1 MRSID
6 PPSCPRSLVLPLLA
20 CALVS
25 ACDSNTGTEGAQ
37 QPRTVSVAGFNLL
50 PLPRDRLKECRKF
63 AALARGATCPRFFPR
78 PRHGRV
84 GSWYVKPV
92 KAGLGPDEPRVGI
105 DITYLP
111 DLVDEPASGLLVHF
125 TLSTVSQ
132 QSELVGYGAELP
144 RTARPAKLGGRSG
157 VYAPPTGPTPCC
169 NHAIFVWS
177 EGGRRYAASLHG
189 VGLATKRLL
198 DAILDHYAAPA
209 PGHRG
214 RPAAATLEAA
224 GLHE

>member
-1 MRSID
+1 MSFGAGRLKRGID
-6 PPSCPRSLVLPLLA
+6 STSCPRSLALALLA

-25 ACDSNTGTEGAQ
+25 GCISDTGTEGAQ
-37 QPRTVSVAGFNLL
+37 QPRTVSVAGFDLL

-63 AALARGATCPRFFPR
+63 AALARGITCPRFFPR

-92 KAGLGPDEPRVGI
+92 KAGLGPGKPRMGI
-105 DITYLP
+105 DIVYLP
-111 DLVDEPASGLLVHF
+111 DLVDEPANELLVHF
-125 TLSTVSQ
+125 SLSTASQ

-157 VYAPPTGPTPCC
+157 VYAPPTGPAPCC

-177 EGGRRYAASLHG
+177 EAGRRYAASLHG

-198 DAILDHYAAPA
+198 DAILDHYAV
-209 PGHRG
+209 
-214 RPAAATLEAA
+214 A
-224 GLHE
+224 GGGT